1 MKKLLSKDFPFS
13 VISIECSTGS
23 TGTNLILSLLL
34 FSIIFSTLKLDI
46 NKSKGENWVD
56 WDETDTKDDEDVKNE
71 LSCCFILT
79 LTFKFLTSLC
89 STNYY
94 IICN

>member
-56 WDETDTKDDEDVKNE
+56 
-71 LSCCFILT
+71 
-79 LTFKFLTSLC
+79 
-89 STNYY
+89 
-94 IICN
+94 